1 MKTILVPLS
10 SQETG
15 ESVLQYAFDFATHF
29 SAEIVIL
36 KSFGITT
43 VTGSTPQIDAILVED
58 FKIALN
64 AILENLNLHNIPY
77 KIEFVKRNLVEN
89 CEEYLLEHDVDLII
103 SKPRKTKKDKDL
115 FIGHL
120 SGKMIKKL
128 DCPMLL
134 VPNDTAFKPF
144 KTGVLAI
151 RSGIIN
157 KKNVLQP
164 LLEIKKAFSTYIHL
178 VQVKTPK
185 IIEEDLIINTD
196 FLSVKNAL
204 HITEN
209 ETIFKGAQTYFEKLK
224 PDFLCVIRRKHG
236 FFSKLW
242 DTNTVKKSDFKS
254 EIPVLVLKGSL

>member
-10 SQETG
+10 SHETG
-15 ESVLQYAFDFATHF
+15 ESVLQYAFDFAAEF

-36 KSFGITT
+36 KSFGIPT
-43 VTGSTPQIDAILVED
+43 VTGSTPQIDAILTADIAEELNEILA
-58 FKIALN
+58 KIQ
-64 AILENLNLHNIPY
+64 LHNVAY
-77 KIEFVKRNLVEN
+77 SLEFVKGRLVEN
-89 CEEYLLEHDVDLII
+89 CEEYLLENDVDLII
-103 SKPRKTKKDKDL
+103 SKPKKSKRDKDL

-134 VPNDTAFKPF
+134 VPTNTVFKPF
-144 KTGVLAI
+144 KTGLLAI
-151 RSGIIN
+151 RSGIIK
-157 KKNVLQP
+157 KKNVLLP
-164 LLEIKKAFSTYIHL
+164 LVEIKNVFKTYIYL

-185 IIEEDLIINTD
+185 IKEEDLIINAN
-196 FLSVKNAL
+196 FLTVKNSL

-209 ETIFKGAQTYFEKLK
+209 ETIFKGAQTYFEELK
-224 PDFLCVIRRKHG
+224 PDFLCVIKRKYG

-242 DTNTVKKSDFKS
+242 DTNTVKKTDFKS